1 MADPVTISPALV
13 DALDEYER
21 LYLTG
26 RNAAALTR
34 RAYLT
39 DLRELLT
46 HLTTIGI
53 ATPGQV
59 ERKHLEGFVST
70 LDGLQRAG
78 TTRRRKVA
86 SIRTFFTFLFDQGII
101 PDNPTKKLIPP
112 SAEHNQPRVLSEGEY
127 ENLRAAA
134 AYNVRDL
141 AIIELLLQT
150 GMRRAE
156 LTTLKVTDIALPAR
170 ITKDPGNVG
179 SVTIHGKGRRTRTV
193 TLNWKACAALK
204 SYLAVR
210 TKKESESPALF
221 LTKFAKGI
229 GTRSVNNLIVKY
241 LGEAHIPNAT
251 VHTLRHTFAT
261 HSVKKGTKLDVVRKA
276 LGHSSLATTSIY
288 VDLAREVMDEEMQ
301 KNAL

>member
-1 MADPVTISPALV
+1 VAKPVAISPALM
-13 DALDEYER
+13 DALDQYER

-34 RAYLT
+34 LAYLT

-46 HLTTIGI
+46 HLAGIGI
-53 ATPGQV
+53 TSPEQV
-59 ERKHLEGFVST
+59 ERKHLEGFIASLDT
-70 LDGLQRAG
+70 LNRAG
-78 TTRRRKVA
+78 VTRRRKVV
-86 SIRTFFTFLFDQGII
+86 SIRTFFTFLFDQGML

-112 SAEHNQPRVLSEGEY
+112 AAEHTQPRVLSEGEY
-127 ENLRAAA
+127 ERLRAAA
-134 AYNVRDL
+134 AYNTRDL
-141 AIIELLLQT
+141 AIIEVLLQT

-156 LTTLKVTDIALPAR
+156 LTMLKVTDIALPAR

-179 SVTIHGKGRRTRTV
+179 SVTILGKGRRTRTV

-210 TKKESESPALF
+210 KHKGSDSPALF
-221 LTKFAKGI
+221 ITKFGKGI

-241 LGEAHIPNAT
+241 LEEAHIPNAT

-301 KNAL
+301 RNAL